1 MATVLEIVRGLSQAA
16 ANAYDGAM
24 DQDGKAI
31 EVGLMRE
38 KGNPLI
44 DKRVM
49 DGFNVRF
56 QGPDIIISYMSD
68 VQLKEVY
75 RAGFETEMDRRIAD
89 IAKFL
94 KKEYKNVTGESV
106 SLKKKGEIDV
116 RVESSSRVR
125 SWVTAACRYEVGGMK
140 DVVVMEAGDNELD
153 KQYRDFLAQGG
164 FKGKRPQND
173 TRKKES
179 KK

>member
-94 KKEYKNVTGESV
+94 KKEYKKVTGESV
-106 SLKKKGEIDV
+106 SLKKKGEVDV

-125 SWVTAACRYEVGGMK
+125 SWVTAVCRYEVGGMK
-140 DVVVMEAGDNELD
+140 DVV
-153 KQYRDFLAQGG
+153 KQAKMWWISNIEIF
-164 FKGKRPQND
+164 
-173 TRKKES
+173 
-179 KK
+179 

>member
-1 MATVLEIVRGLSQAA
+1 MATVLEIIRGLSQAA
-16 ANAYDGAM
+16 ANAHDGAF

-38 KGNPLI
+38 KGDPLI

-56 QGPDIIISYMSD
+56 MGPNLCISYMSEI
-68 VQLKEVY
+68 QLKEVY
-75 RAGFETEMDRRIAD
+75 KAGFESRMEQQLAD
-89 IAKFL
+89 ISKFL
-94 KKEYKNVTGESV
+94 KKEYKKVTGESV
-106 SLKKKGEIDV
+106 SLKKTGEIDV
-116 RVESSSRVR
+116 RVESSSRIR
-125 SWVTAACRYEVGGMK
+125 SWVTAYQLYEIGGMK
-140 DVVVMEAGDNELD
+140 DVVVMEAGENVVE
-153 KQYRDFLAQGG
+153 KSWRDFLDLGG
-164 FKGKRPQND
+164 WKGKRPKND

>member
-1 MATVLEIVRGLSQAA
+1 MATTLEIIQGINQAA

-56 QGPDIIISYMSD
+56 QGPDVVISYMSEI
-68 VQLKEVY
+68 QLKEVY
-75 RAGFETEMDRRIAD
+75 KAGFETEMDQRIAD

-94 KKEYKNVTGESV
+94 KKEYKKVTGNPI
-106 SLKKKGEIDV
+106 SLKKKGEVDV

-125 SWVTAACRYEVGGMK
+125 SWVTAVCRYEIGDLK
-140 DVVVMEAGDNELD
+140 NVVTMEAGENVVD